1 MGDQS
6 FWRSCENGD
15 IEGVQ
20 AAIDNGTDVN
30 EDNAN
35 GLGWTGLMVALHHSH
50 NNVVQLLLNH
60 PQIDVNKVDQDGECA
75 LHCAVFRD
83 NHEGMAALLARQ
95 DLTTINQTPIVKAV
109 RCKAV
114 NCFNL
119 LLSHPWVDLDTRED
133 CQRSPEEV
141 RRYFEKLLQ
150 LNIFPCTI

>member
-1 MGDQS
+1 MS
-6 FWRSCENGD
+6 FWDLCYRGD

-20 AAIDNGTDVN
+20 AAIDNGADVN
-30 EDNAN
+30 EEDDLF
-35 GLGWTGLMVALHHSH
+35 GKTGLMWAFYRNH

-60 PQIDVNKVDQDGECA
+60 PQIDVNKVDRDGECA

-83 NHEGMAALLARQ
+83 NHEGIAALLARQ
-95 DLTTINQTPIVKAV
+95 DLTTVNQTPIVKAV

-114 NCFNL
+114 DCFNL

-141 RRYFEKLLQ
+141 RRYFEKLWQ
-150 LNIFPCTI
+150 LNIFLCTI